1 MDKLIP
7 EELEKKIEA
16 SGIIAV
22 LVIDD
27 AGKAVKL
34 ARTLLDSGISAMELT
49 LRTKAAID
57 ALKLITAEVPEMTA
71 GAGTVLTTAQVAE
84 VKAAGADF
92 AVAPGLN
99 PRVMN
104 AAVTA
109 AIPFAPGICIPSEIE
124 CAVEAGA
131 RVLKFFHAE
140 GMGGLKYLKG
150 INSPYGFLG
159 LRYIPL
165 GGLSIDNMR
174 GYLEAPEVIAL
185 GGSWIAPANLI
196 NSGDWGA
203 IARNADAAVKIM
215 REVRG

>member
-7 EELEKKIEA
+7 ENLEKKIEEA
-16 SGIIAV
+16 GIIAV

-34 ARTLLDSGISAMELT
+34 AKTLINSGISAMELT
-49 LRTKAAID
+49 LRTGAAMD
-57 ALKLITAEVPEMTA
+57 ALKNIATEVPEMLA
-71 GAGTVLTTAQVAE
+71 GAGTVLRPNQINE
-84 VKAAGADF
+84 VKAAGVEF

-99 PRVMN
+99 PDVME

-109 AIPFAPGICIPSEIE
+109 SLPFAPGICIPSEIE
-124 CAVEAGA
+124 AAVASGC
-131 RVLKFFHAE
+131 RVLKYFHAE

-165 GGLSIDNMR
+165 GGLNRDNMR
-174 GYLEAPEVIAL
+174 AYLEAPEIIAL

-196 NSGDWGA
+196 NADDWDA
-203 IARNADAAVKIM
+203 IARNADQAVRVL